1 MKRAKVERDYG
12 GISAADRRADRRRR
26 LLAAGRQLWGESGVA
41 EVTVRGACSH
51 AGLITRYF
59 YEQFDNR
66 EALIFAVADDV
77 RDQLLEAMVAA
88 GVGDPGTLAD
98 KLRSALTA
106 FLEII
111 AADPHVHRISTGD
124 VSNVPGLAE
133 HRAKILDLITDE
145 VTRRA
150 PDVLGDEVPDFV
162 ELRRGALFIVGGVN
176 QLIEDWLADP
186 KLAPAELAGIAADMC
201 VALFRGLAHTPDQRA
216 TGQAQTDMSP
226 RG

>member
-12 GISAADRRADRRRR
+12 GISAADRRADRRHR
-26 LLAAGRQLWGESGVA
+26 LLAAGRRLWGESGVA
-41 EVTVRGACSH
+41 EVTVRGVCSQ

-77 RDQLLEAMVAA
+77 RDQLLAAMVAA
-88 GVGDPGTLAD
+88 GVGDPGSLTD

-106 FLEII
+106 FLQII
-111 AADPHVHRISTGD
+111 AADPDVHRISTGD
-124 VSNVPGLAE
+124 VSNVPGLAQ
-133 HRAKILDLITDE
+133 HRAGILAIISDE
-145 VTRRA
+145 ITRRA
-150 PDVLGDEVPDFV
+150 PDVLGDQTPGPA

-186 KLAPAELAGIAADMC
+186 TMAPAELAGVAAEMC
-201 VALFRGLAHTPDQRA
+201 MAFFRGLAA
-216 TGQAQTDMSP
+216 SP
-226 RG
+226 PR

>member
-26 LLAAGRQLWGESGVA
+26 LLTAGRQLWGESGVA
-41 EVTVRGACSH
+41 EVTVRGVCSQ

-77 RDQLLEAMVAA
+77 RDQLLAAMVTA
-88 GVGDPGTLAD
+88 GVGDPGSLTD

-124 VSNVPGLAE
+124 VSNVPGLGQ
-133 HRAKILDLITDE
+133 HRAGILDLITE
-145 VTRRA
+145 EITRRA
-150 PDVLGDEVPDFV
+150 PDVLGEQTPDTT

-176 QLIEDWLADP
+176 QLIEDWLRDP
-186 KLAPAELAGIAADMC
+186 VLAPAELAGIAAEMC
-201 VALFRGLAHTPDQRA
+201 VAYFRGLAA
-216 TGQAQTDMSP
+216 P
-226 RG
+226 RPS

>member
-1 MKRAKVERDYG
+1 MKRAKVERDYA
-12 GISAADRRADRRRR
+12 GISATDRRADRRRR

-41 EVTVRGACSH
+41 DVTVRGVCSQ

-77 RDQLLEAMVAA
+77 RDQLLEAMVLA

-98 KLRSALTA
+98 KLRSALSA

-124 VSNVPGLAE
+124 VSNVPGLTQ

-145 VTRRA
+145 ITRRA
-150 PDVLGDEVPDFV
+150 PDVLGDEVPGPT

-186 KLAPAELAGIAADMC
+186 RLPPAELAQIAADMC
-201 VALFRGLAHTPDQRA
+201 VAFFRGLAH
-216 TGQAQTDMSP
+216 SP
-226 RG
+226 TR